1 MENTELVELTR
12 RLLDLKLNKK
22 EWNKEQNE
30 SIKETEA
37 EIKKLVKEK
46 GE

>member
-1 MENTELVELTR
+1 MENTELVKLTR
-12 RLLDLKLNKK
+12 RLLDLKREKKDANKD
-22 EWNKEQNE
+22 WNE

>member
-12 RLLDLKLNKK
+12 RLLDLKLQKK
-22 EWNKEQNE
+22 EANKDWNG

>member
-1 MENTELVELTR
+1 MKNEELVTLTR
-12 RLLDLKLNKK
+12 YLLDIKLEKKNANKD
-22 EWNKEQNE
+22 WNE

-37 EIKKLVKEK
+37 AIKKLVKEK